1 MKVPKLGKMYIN
13 DSLSFLTG
21 VLSNHCNLSPSTAPP
36 PLSIYMIIIISN
48 QLIHIDL
55 LLNFHQLLL
64 TWKKARVSG
73 MDFFFFMFQHSFSLH
88 SSIILLIWKNI
99 GTTAKKSACHCKRG
113 KRHKCYLQ
121 VGKILWRR
129 KW

>member
-1 MKVPKLGKMYIN
+1 MKVPKLGKLYIN
-13 DSLSFLTG
+13 DSLSFFPG

-48 QLIHIDL
+48 QLIYIDL

-73 MDFFFFMFQHSFSLH
+73 MDFFFYVSTFFFSSL
-88 SSIILLIWKNI
+88 SIILLIWKNI
-99 GTTAKKSACHCKRG
+99 GTTAKESACQCKRG
-113 KRHKCYLQ
+113 KRHRCDVQ
-121 VGKILWRR
+121 VGEILWRS

>member
-21 VLSNHCNLSPSTAPP
+21 VLSYHCNLSPSTAPP

-73 MDFFFFMFQHSFSLH
+73 MDFFFFYVSAFFFSSLKH
-88 SSIILLIWKNI
+88 NPANLEKYWHY
-99 GTTAKKSACHCKRG
+99 C
-113 KRHKCYLQ
+113 
-121 VGKILWRR
+121 
-129 KW
+129 